1 MNTLQLNWKRIIWQ
15 SLIEGFQ
22 MTSLPPG
29 WCLKTMKRQPCWC
42 PRPVLWELNFEGF
55 FFSNKFVQLM
65 LAAWVKSL
73 YSTVATE
80 IRKCLFARYLRI
92 KVSFLRTPFSH
103 QHLCVHRSL
112 PIGSL
117 GKLWFW
123 LNLLSSLKIADWNRA
138 WFYRRQKLCFDS
150 HLCLPEKLHNKSLL
164 PYLKKPLYKTDGI
177 LFYTKKC
184 DFPFAIS
191 ALSHC
196 SKERAMVPETPKD
209 SPYKI

>member
-15 SLIEGFQ
+15 SLTEGFQ

-92 KVSFLRTPFSH
+92 KSQLFKNSVQSSTLMCSTVTANRQPGQTVILAKPVKKLENSWLKPRLIL
-103 QHLCVHRSL
+103 QKAKTV
-112 PIGSL
+112 
-117 GKLWFW
+117 LWFTP
-123 LNLLSSLKIADWNRA
+123 LSPRKIAW
-138 WFYRRQKLCFDS
+138 
-150 HLCLPEKLHNKSLL
+150 
-164 PYLKKPLYKTDGI
+164 
-177 LFYTKKC
+177 
-184 DFPFAIS
+184 
-191 ALSHC
+191 
-196 SKERAMVPETPKD
+196 
-209 SPYKI
+209 